1 MKKILLPL
9 LIATSPLW
17 SAPATKAPDTN
28 LPKVTTLIPQLL
40 PRNPINKPPPGAV
53 QKQLEAFFAGIQSG
67 KVDESFKALVANNP
81 ALSDPAAVPEFVGN
95 IRKGL
100 EVFGPIQGQELYD
113 NRSVGSRIL
122 YITYISFHPKK
133 PLRWQFV
140 YYSPVGADWKLLNL
154 RFDDTIEH
162 EAHNPTD
169 ELRAV
174 LILDAWNP
182 FIAADERPLITRW
195 VNELDA
201 HGRGLAGFSA
211 A

>member
-9 LIATSPLW
+9 FIATSPLW
-17 SAPATKAPDTN
+17 SAPGTKAPDTN

-154 RFDDTIEH
+154 RFDDTIEQS
-162 EAHNPTD
+162 
-169 ELRAV
+169 
-174 LILDAWNP
+174 LIPD
-182 FIAADERPLITRW
+182 
-195 VNELDA
+195 
-201 HGRGLAGFSA
+201 
-211 A
+211 